1 MNLEKIISVAAEKGA
16 SDIHFAV
23 GILPHLRIAG
33 RMIPGGNE
41 EVSDDFVNEVLEK
54 ALVDSQKEK
63 FAEEKQVDFVLK
75 SEGGIRL
82 RGNAFHTRKGVS
94 LALRLIADEIR
105 ELKSLG
111 FPDTVMGKIR
121 SLKHGLVLVVGATGQ
136 GKSTTLASI
145 LHDLAK
151 VRPQHLITIEDPIE
165 YVLKSE
171 KTVVQQREV
180 GRDVVDF
187 KLGIRAALRED
198 PDTLMVGEMRDHET
212 ISSVLTMA
220 ETGHVVFST
229 LHTSSGPQTISRI
242 IDVFPSDQQS
252 QVRSQLAGSL
262 AMIIS
267 QRLIP
272 NKKGGLSLAY
282 EVLTNNYAVKNYIR
296 DNKVY
301 QIPSALQTDSS
312 GDMVQLEQSLAG
324 LVIHDLVDKD
334 VALEYAVDKE
344 QLKAILNA
352 NGVE

>member
-1 MNLEKIISVAAEKGA
+1 M
-16 SDIHFAV
+16 
-23 GILPHLRIAG
+23 
-33 RMIPGGNE
+33 
-41 EVSDDFVNEVLEK
+41 
-54 ALVDSQKEK
+54 
-63 FAEEKQVDFVLK
+63 
-75 SEGGIRL
+75 
-82 RGNAFHTRKGVS
+82 
-94 LALRLIADEIR
+94 
-105 ELKSLG
+105 
-111 FPDTVMGKIR
+111 
-121 SLKHGLVLVVGATGQ
+121 
-136 GKSTTLASI
+136 
-145 LHDLAK
+145 
-151 VRPQHLITIEDPIE
+151 
-165 YVLKSE
+165 
-171 KTVVQQREV
+171 
-180 GRDVVDF
+180 
-187 KLGIRAALRED
+187 
-198 PDTLMVGEMRDHET
+198 
-212 ISSVLTMA
+212 
-220 ETGHVVFST
+220 VFST